1 MLDLT
6 SLDYIYVGVLVAS
19 TIWAAVRGGIYEMVA
34 TLSWVI
40 AAFAARFI
48 SPLLDGLLQDWFGLT
63 ASTVGTLVASYF
75 VVFFVILMLV
85 GFFNQRLRDRIQNSI
100 MKVTDRTLGIIFG
113 LIRGIVIMGLVYWAT
128 LWYYSD
134 APRPAPWVENARTR
148 PIMQLTAV
156 KLDEWFFPG
165 PGSKLLARDMTGTQ
179 ANIEIL
185 NNLINPAVS
194 DDAQK
199 TDGDAPTETGYKS
212 SERSDLEKQLL
223 QIANIARAEEERAA
237 ATTADAENLPD
248 ENNTGA
254 TDATA
259 SATAEMENSADE
271 IDTDDATT
279 EPESEYGTPENP
291 SGSQ

>member
-1 MLDLT
+1 MFDLT
-6 SLDYIYVGVLVAS
+6 TLDYVYVGVLVAS
-19 TIWAAVRGGIYEMVA
+19 TIWATIRGGIFETVA

-48 SPLLDGLLQDWFGLT
+48 SPLLDKLLQSWFDLS

-85 GFFNQRLRDRIQNSI
+85 GFFNQRLREKIQNSI
-100 MKVTDRTLGIIFG
+100 MNITDRTLGIIFG
-113 LIRGIVIMGLVYWAT
+113 ILRGIIIMGVVYWVT

-165 PGSKLLARDMTGTQ
+165 PGSKLLARDVRGSQ
-179 ANIEIL
+179 EAQEIFK
-185 NNLINPAVS
+185 NLINPAVS
-194 DDAQK
+194 DGTDSDA
-199 TDGDAPTETGYKS
+199 DAETETGYKS
-212 SERSDLEKQLL
+212 SERSALEKQLL
-223 QIANIARAEEERAA
+223 QIENAARAEEERAA
-237 ATTADAENLPD
+237 AAQAAAAESAAAD
-248 ENNTGA
+248 A

-259 SATAEMENSADE
+259 ATTAEMENAADE
-271 IDTDDATT
+271 VDDGS
-279 EPESEYGTPENP
+279 PQYGTADAPVT
-291 SGSQ
+291 SD

>member
-1 MLDLT
+1 MFDLT
-6 SLDYIYVGVLVAS
+6 TLDYVYVAMLVLS
-19 TIWAAVRGGIYEMVA
+19 TVWATIRGGIFETVA

-48 SPLLDGLLQDWFGLT
+48 SPLLDKLLQSWFDLS

-85 GFFNQRLRDRIQNSI
+85 GFFNQRLREKIQNSI
-100 MKVTDRTLGIIFG
+100 MNVTDRTLGIIFG
-113 LIRGIVIMGLVYWAT
+113 LIRGIVIMGVVYWCA

-165 PGSKLLARDMTGTQ
+165 PGSKLLARDVRGSQ
-179 ANIEIL
+179 EAQEIFE
-185 NNLINPAVS
+185 NLINPAVS
-194 DDAQK
+194 DGEK
-199 TDGDAPTETGYKS
+199 SGDATETETGYKS
-212 SERSDLEKQLL
+212 SERSALEKQLL
-223 QIANIARAEEERAA
+223 QIENAARAEEERAA
-237 ATTADAENLPD
+237 ATADTPAAD
-248 ENNTGA
+248 A

-259 SATAEMENSADE
+259 ATTAEMENAADE
-271 IDTDDATT
+271 VDDGR
-279 EPESEYGTPENP
+279 PQYGTADAPVT
-291 SGSQ
+291 SD